1 MRSCE
6 VSAQDVKKN
15 VEKRLQRVD
24 KGVKAQ
30 LKRYSLTLPI
40 ATHLLSVGRA
50 TVCDHCQLQVAVV
63 RSLTASIY
71 PVRATRRRHIRHR
84 FHK

>member
-50 TVCDHCQLQVAVV
+50 DGL
-63 RSLTASIY
+63 IE
-71 PVRATRRRHIRHR
+71 IG
-84 FHK
+84 